1 MEAFVMLERTILS
14 QIAEDYYLNKL
25 PFGDI
30 SKKYNIS
37 RYLVNKYL
45 NEAVKVGIVKIEIT
59 ENSNRNPQIEH
70 ILCDK
75 FKDINFYVVQDD
87 INNITTSEHLA
98 NFAATYVDEVL
109 QDNNKIVGLTWGE
122 TIYTMIDSLKNRPLE
137 RVKFTQFLG
146 ENMKYNSTA
155 GSMRMV
161 ERAAKKVSG
170 EFLTLPAPLYI
181 LNDSVRNGLY
191 SEPSL
196 QNTIAVAD
204 NMDALITGVG
214 TILSLDSIPIWKQ
227 NLNAIFSTV
236 NTQEIAGLIYGR
248 PYDINGRF
256 LNLEADK
263 VLGLSIDQILKVPK
277 RICLVRGKSK
287 YKPVIGAIKGKLITD
302 VIMTEGMAY
311 KILNETS

>member
-1 MEAFVMLERTILS
+1 MLDRTILS
-14 QIAEDYYLNKL
+14 QIAEDYYFNKL

-109 QDNNKIVGLTWGE
+109 QGNNKIVGLTWGE

-263 VLGLSIDQILKVPK
+263 VLGLRIDQILKVPK

-311 KILNETS
+311 KILNEIS

>member
-1 MEAFVMLERTILS
+1 MLEKTILS

-59 ENSNRNPQIEH
+59 ENSNRNPQIEN
-70 ILCDK
+70 ILRDK

>member
-1 MEAFVMLERTILS
+1 MLERTILS

-75 FKDINFYVVQDD
+75 FKDINFYVIQDD